1 LIFIFLKCVEKIEV
15 LSKCNKN
22 NEYFTQ
28 RRLYNCDTISI
39 SSSYNEK
46 CLRQV
51 MEKTKINVL
60 FSMIFFPPKSYRSL
74 DNVDIFDM
82 GSQVADDSIIGR
94 MCFACWIIRL
104 GTSL

>member
-1 LIFIFLKCVEKIEV
+1 
-15 LSKCNKN
+15 
-22 NEYFTQ
+22 
-28 RRLYNCDTISI
+28 
-39 SSSYNEK
+39 
-46 CLRQV
+46 